1 MNKECTT
8 ILGVSF
14 SLSNSHVI
22 YSSDIHRFLLV
33 NTLRITLM
41 KGAYS
46 YLRRL
51 EICIWTP
58 IFVNLAST

>member
-22 YSSDIHRFLLV
+22 YSSDIHRFVLV
-33 NTLRITLM
+33 NILRVTLM
-41 KGAYS
+41 NGAYT
-46 YLRRL
+46 YLGRL
-51 EICIWTP
+51 EICYWTP
-58 IFVNLAST
+58 IFANLAST